1 MLHTNLAYPIDR
13 TEYSVGPLAWPSDAD
28 QPSAVCRSVDVSET
42 SPVTSM
48 PLIIAV
54 AMVSPGVN
62 AS

>member
-1 MLHTNLAYPIDR
+1 MANTNLAYPIDR

-54 AMVSPGVN
+54 AVVSPGVN